1 MRGVT
6 EMNFVLVIILIG
18 SAIGILFR
26 TMALSP
32 LSSKLTEH
40 RIWVF
45 DFGIRYGWLII
56 GLVFLVFLATRIG
69 PDQSLF
75 ILIAVW
81 LVSLAAIWFL
91 PPLLVTLF

>member
-1 MRGVT
+1 
-6 EMNFVLVIILIG
+6 MNFVLVIVLIG
-18 SAIGILFR
+18 SAVGILFR

-32 LSSKLTEH
+32 LSTKLTEH

-56 GLVFLVFLATRIG
+56 GLVFLAFLASRIG

-75 ILIAVW
+75 ALIAAW
-81 LVSLAAIWFL
+81 LGGLVAIWFL
-91 PPLLVTLF
+91 PPFLVTLF